1 MPHFIPTA
9 VALVALVFG
18 TAAQAQGLQQGARE
32 GAQRGEEMA
41 GPLGAVVGGAIG
53 AAVGTANGILGID
66 RRERFRIYAR
76 AEHRPSFAFGAPVRI
91 GTVLPE
97 EGIVYYDVPR
107 EFELAGYNYTIVN
120 DHPVLVEPGSR
131 RVVEVI
137 D

>member
-1 MPHFIPTA
+1 MRHPLA
-9 VALVALVFG
+9 SAALLVLLG

-32 GAQRGEEMA
+32 GSRRGEEMA

-66 RRERFRIYAR
+66 RRERFRIYAH
-76 AEHRPSFAFGAPVRI
+76 AERRPSFAYGGPVRV

-97 EGIVYYDVPR
+97 DGIVYYDVPR
-107 EFELAGYNYTIVN
+107 EFELVGLNYTIVN
-120 DHPVLVEPGSR
+120 DHPVLVDPGTR
-131 RVVEVI
+131 RIVEVI